1 MITVRLITALESNS
15 VPIDSSFHIFEAYRK
30 LSFKITNNQIKYSQ
44 LVKREIMQYALFRI
58 GIICLFLV
66 IFDVQFQSSG
76 NFKSALYVS
85 L

>member
-1 MITVRLITALESNS
+1 
-15 VPIDSSFHIFEAYRK
+15 
-30 LSFKITNNQIKYSQ
+30 
-44 LVKREIMQYALFRI
+44 MQYALFRI